1 MARPTTWRRSFNYGG
16 FHLDQESLDLLT
28 VSPGETLGATWWQY
42 SLRSIGAPLANDN
55 PPMDNAIVVAG
66 LILVEAGSDP
76 VYPLFAPFGPW
87 LWWEMVTFDH
97 VLVNPI
103 INFAYLNVSNTG
115 GTQRKIQ
122 AMRKNDTSND
132 MTLRFA
138 YQAFPGS
145 ATAAEVAFASQV
157 ACSALI
163 ILP

>member
-42 SLRSIGAPLANDN
+42 SLRSIGNPASNTN
-55 PPMDNAIVVAG
+55 PPLDNAVTVAG
-66 LILVEAGSDP
+66 LILVEAESDP
-76 VYPLFAPFGPW
+76 VYPLFDPFGPW

-145 ATAAEVAFASQV
+145 ATAPEVAFASQV